1 MRKTRMFGFI
11 AKTWNPIVGCSHNC
25 VYCWAR
31 RQAQRQKKNC
41 PKCGWFTPHLHPER
55 LNRKFKPNTLVF
67 VCDMADL
74 FCQGVNY
81 LWINQVLKV
90 IENYPETTFFLE
102 TKNPWRMRHFRIPEN
117 VILSVTIETC
127 NHYGKLPKI
136 GEWHYGMISNAPPP
150 VERHAELATTKHGTR
165 FFSKYKKH
173 ISIEPILDFDL
184 DRFVKWIL
192 GINPEFGVSVGYD
205 NYGCRLPEP
214 PLAKTLQ
221 LIEQLEKHGIKV
233 ERKTL
238 RKAWWEENGEG

>member
-11 AKTWNPIVGCSHNC
+11 AETWNPIVGCSHNC

-31 RQAQRQKKNC
+31 RQAQRNKKNC
-41 PKCGWFTPHLHPER
+41 PKCGWFTPHLHEER

-74 FCQGVNY
+74 FCDAVSRI
-81 LWINQVLKV
+81 WVERVLSV
-90 IENYPETTFFLE
+90 IKKNPKTLFFLE
-102 TKNPWRMRHFRIPEN
+102 TKNPYRIAAEFDFLIPEN
-117 VILSVTIETC
+117 VVLSTTIETTFDVIPSPIGDVL
-127 NHYGKLPKI
+127 YGEL
-136 GEWHYGMISNAPPP
+136 SDAPYPE
-150 VERHAELATTKHGTR
+150 VRYEAFRFHG
-165 FFSKYKKH
+165 FFKAFKKH

-192 GINPEFGVSVGYD
+192 GINPEFGVSIGYD

-238 RKAWWEENGEG
+238 RKAWWEENEAEM

>member
-1 MRKTRMFGFI
+1 MPKRKSRMFGFVTE
-11 AKTWNPIVGCSHNC
+11 TWNPIVGCSHNC

-41 PKCGWFTPHLHPER
+41 PKCGWFTPHLHEER

-74 FCQGVNY
+74 FCNEVLDG
-81 LWINQVLKV
+81 WIRKVLHV
-90 IENYPETTFFLE
+90 IHQNPKTLFFLE
-102 TKNPWRMRHFRIPEN
+102 TKNPDNMQFFDIPKTN
-117 VILSVTIETC
+117 TVLSVTIET
-127 NHYGKLPKI
+127 NKVHGELPKI
-136 GEWHYGMISNAPPP
+136 GRWSYSNISQAIP
-150 VERHAELATTKHGTR
+150 VDLRFQDFYFNDYFEDFRKHV
-165 FFSKYKKH
+165 
-173 ISIEPILDFDL
+173 SIEPVLDFDL
-184 DRFVKWIL
+184 EEFLEWIL
-192 GINPEFGVSVGYD
+192 DIKPSFGVSVGYD

-238 RKAWWEENGEG
+238 RKAWWEVG